1 MIPATPPMHRSRST
15 CAADYDFPPV
25 PFAGLPSP
33 PARTAAQLLLGDER
47 TSPDQVKTCSRV
59 DEGVAIGKVSV
70 LQLSLVAN
78 TAWLVPLVRSGGG
91 AAVNSALSY
100 AKKTKLRVLLQWTLE
115 IPQRAC
121 GTRGLTERVKSRP
134 TLPTSRVV

>member
-1 MIPATPPMHRSRST
+1 MHRSRST

-25 PFAGLPSP
+25 PFAGLPSL

-78 TAWLVPLVRSGGG
+78 TAWLVQLVHSGGRSIG
-91 AAVNSALSY
+91 
-100 AKKTKLRVLLQWTLE
+100 Q
-115 IPQRAC
+115 QRAVLREEDEAESVVAMD
-121 GTRGLTERVKSRP
+121 TRAP
-134 TLPTSRVV
+134 TARMWNSWADGARQEPTDPPD